1 MLKNSSE
8 MVVKNTAE
16 RRLSMGQFAGLFLAA
31 LTLACFAFTHSS
43 NLHEKFPEEELAML
57 REKQK
62 MTESLVDLSKS
73 LRQFETEQL
82 TGSLTAAD
90 RDAEVYEKIVVM
102 RRHLLHK
109 DTLTQYSDIKKL
121 MDMAEQYRYFIKKT
135 SKEGDQKI
143 QVLNQEVADLRQQLA
158 VGELDKKSAQIDAQT
173 KVLQDAKAAKS
184 GGGGGGGGGGAAA
197 APAPAPLPGQAIV
210 IPPTNTGNANC
221 DQQVNQVKSQYQ
233 RACTAMQT
241 PFNQIRTD
249 VSSISKGLFNKNKS
263 EKDRIEQN
271 LQKIERQLEAL
282 NN

>member
-1 MLKNSSE
+1 
-8 MVVKNTAE
+8 MVVKNTSE

-31 LTLACFAFTHSS
+31 LALACFAFTHSS
-43 NLHEKFPEEELAML
+43 NLHEKFPAEELAML

-62 MTESLVDLSKS
+62 MVESLVDLSKS

-82 TGSLTAAD
+82 IGALTAAD

-102 RRHLLHK
+102 RRHLLNK

-143 QVLNQEVADLRQQLA
+143 QVLNQQIAELQQQLQ

-173 KVLQDAKAAKS
+173 KALQVAQAAKTAAA
-184 GGGGGGGGGGAAA
+184 GGGGGGGAAM
-197 APAPAPLPGQAIV
+197 PAPLPGQAVV

-221 DQQVNQVKSQYQ
+221 DLQVNQVKSQYQ

-249 VSSISKGLFNKNKS
+249 VSSISKGLFSKNKS

>member
-1 MLKNSSE
+1 
-8 MVVKNTAE
+8 MVVKNTSE

-143 QVLNQEVADLRQQLA
+143 QVLNQQVADLQQQLQ

-173 KVLQDAKAAKS
+173 KALQAAQAAKS
-184 GGGGGGGGGGAAA
+184 GGGAGGGGAA
-197 APAPAPLPGQAIV
+197 PPAPLPGQTVV

-221 DQQVNQVKSQYQ
+221 DLQVNQVKSQYQ

-249 VSSISKGLFNKNKS
+249 VGSISKGLFNRNKS